1 MQKCKVM
8 EFISEVGHSA
18 ILVNFTTAPSRCN
31 FHCGN
36 YTKENIAVIMKNVP
50 VIQVMFHYTKKYSQC
65 IKFLYH
71 TFKGYLCYKTISCNK
86 VALYV

>member
-1 MQKCKVM
+1 
-8 EFISEVGHSA
+8 
-18 ILVNFTTAPSRCN
+18 
-31 FHCGN
+31 
-36 YTKENIAVIMKNVP
+36 MKNVP